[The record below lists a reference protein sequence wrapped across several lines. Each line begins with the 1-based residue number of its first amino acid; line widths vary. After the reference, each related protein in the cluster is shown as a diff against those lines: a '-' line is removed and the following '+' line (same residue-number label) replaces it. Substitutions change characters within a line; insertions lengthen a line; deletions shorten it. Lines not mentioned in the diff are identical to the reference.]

1 MSVKTSEKLFR
12 GDCLTILPQLS
23 PACAVMTFAD
33 LPYGKTKLS
42 WDCQIDLEDLWT
54 GLLGVCPQ
62 GPWIF
67 TAAQPFTTTLINSNP
82 EDFRYT
88 LVWDKGKGSNPL
100 LSGKRPMSSHEDI
113 LVFYRK
119 QPKYHP
125 QMTDGAPYAV
135 PRTGGNRTNSLIGNG
150 SMCLVC
156 RGTGSVKGP
165 APCSTCCGTGIV
177 KGSDKA
183 GWRQTSKD
191 TSKRFPVSVLKF
203 SIHCGSK
210 LHPSQ
215 KPVELLEW
223 LSRTYTDA
231 GDTVLDP
238 CMGSGT
244 TGIACKNTKR
254 GFIGIELDPRYYK
267 IASTRI
273 SKEAHHR

>member
-1 MSVKTSEKLFR
+1 MKPLLLR
-12 GDCLTILPQLS
+12 GNCLALMGQLA
-23 PACAVMTFAD
+23 PACATMTFAD

-42 WDCQIDLEDLWT
+42 WDCPVDLDDLWA
-54 GLLGVCPQ
+54 GLRRACPF

-67 TAAQPFTTTLINSNP
+67 TAVQPFTTTLINSNLK
-82 EDFRYT
+82 DFRYT

-100 LSGKRPMSSHEDI
+100 LAGKRPMSSHEDVLI
-113 LVFYRK
+113 FYKK
-119 QPKYHP
+119 QPKYNP
-125 QMTDGAPYAV
+125 QMADGVPYAV
-135 PRTGGNRTNSLIGNG
+135 PRTGGNRTNSLIGNNSQCG
-150 SMCLVC
+150 AC
-156 RGTGSVKGP
+156 KGKGC
-165 APCSTCCGTGIV
+165 ANCGDTGIV

-183 GWRQTSKD
+183 GWKQTSKD

-215 KPVELLEW
+215 KPVEFLKW
-223 LSRTYTDA
+223 LVRTYTDP

-244 TGIACKNTKR
+244 TGVACADTRR

-267 IASTRI
+267 IARERI
-273 SKEAHHR
+273 EAL